1 MTPSTMSLPS
11 VAWDQEIRELEERGY
26 RLEFH
31 VTPNRAAV
39 PNAFEVRITR
49 NGVPVRGA
57 QVTATV
63 AMLDMEMPQQSYL
76 LAESSPG
83 IYRRATPALVM
94 VGHWGLTFEIAPA
107 GIVPFSVVLVDRASG

>member
-1 MTPSTMSLPS
+1 M
-11 VAWDQEIRELEERGY
+11 
-26 RLEFH
+26 
-31 VTPNRAAV
+31 TPNRAAV

-63 AMLDMEMPQQSYL
+63 AMLDMEMPEQSYL

-107 GIVPFSVVLVDRASG
+107 GIAPFSVVLVDRASG